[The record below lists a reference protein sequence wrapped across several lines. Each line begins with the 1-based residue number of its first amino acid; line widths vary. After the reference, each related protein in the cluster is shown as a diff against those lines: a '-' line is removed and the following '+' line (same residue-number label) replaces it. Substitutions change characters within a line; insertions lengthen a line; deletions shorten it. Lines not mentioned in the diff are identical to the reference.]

1 MRCRGMIS
9 PPDPAHPELAL
20 TSDPRALLRG
30 LFDIAIGAVLPGPA
44 VLRHLPPPPKGR
56 CVVVGAGKAAAA
68 MAAAVDAAWPDV
80 DLSGVVTTRYGH
92 AVPAGRVEVIEAGHP
107 VPDAASEEG
116 ARRVLRAVAGLGPDD
131 LVLALISGGGS
142 ATLALPMESM
152 TLADKQQVT
161 RALLRSGAAI
171 GEMNIVR
178 KHLSRIKGGRL
189 AAAVGPARL
198 VTLAISD
205 VAGDDPAAIAS
216 GPTVA
221 DASSAADAL
230 AILDRYRI
238 ALPPKSRAMLEA
250 GGVPPGQL
258 PEHHDSRLIA
268 TAALALDSA
277 AQAAARI
284 GLSSLTLGDCIEAEA
299 RELGRV
305 MAGIGQSAARLGQP
319 AARPAL
325 LLSGGEAG
333 VTLGE
338 GAAGRGGRN
347 GEYLL
352 SLALALRGEAG
363 IWALAADSDGID
375 GNGDAAGG
383 IVSPDT
389 LERARAM
396 GLDPSALL
404 AAHDSHALFDRL
416 GDLVTTGPTLTNV
429 NDIRMMLIL

>member
-1 MRCRGMIS
+1 MRCRGMTS
-9 PPDPAHPELAL
+9 PPDPVYPELAL
-20 TSDPRALLRG
+20 TDDRRALLRG
-30 LFDIAIGAVLPGPA
+30 LFDIAIRAVLPGPA
-44 VLRHLPPPPKGR
+44 VLRHLPPRPKGR

-68 MAAAVDAAWPDV
+68 MAVAVDAAWRDV
-80 DLSGVVTTRYGH
+80 DLSGVVATRYGH
-92 AVPAGRVEVIEAGHP
+92 AVPAGRIEVIEAGHP

-142 ATLALPMESM
+142 ATLALPMEGL

-221 DASSAADAL
+221 DESSAADAL

-238 ALPPKSRAMLEA
+238 ALPPKARAMLEA
-250 GGVPPGQL
+250 GGVPPGPM
-258 PEHHDSRLIA
+258 PEHHDYRLIA
-268 TAALALDSA
+268 TAALALESA

-284 GLSSLTLGDCIEAEA
+284 GLSPLILGDCIEAEA

-305 MAGIGQSAARLGQP
+305 MAGIGQSSARLGQP
-319 AARPAL
+319 VAPPAL
-325 LLSGGEAG
+325 ILSGGEAG

-375 GNGDAAGG
+375 GNGDAAGA

-389 LERARAM
+389 LERARAR

-404 AAHDSHALFDRL
+404 AAHDSHTLFDRL

-429 NDIRMMLIL
+429 NDIRMMLVL